1 MGHLCQ
7 FCRRSFSRKFNRDR
21 HENQGCHKRQEEEMT
36 SQDKTYDSYV
46 TSFDQDNTV
55 EHDEDTQDEY
65 DDDVDDNVDDQD
77 EMVDEEEEFSDEED
91 QSTTGAVEDDDT
103 DPWDKLREEAVNDL
117 NTAWEEQVEQ
127 YITQGLQKDDA
138 ELQASSLLL
147 PAYRKRLRIF
157 YLQYLKWYHV
167 LKTDPVHKKVMTTL
181 RRFMDDDGMDFAEAA
196 EAAISKRKY
205 LLNRLIEYEDDYK
218 ENLSDN
224 ESDEISHKAGRKRKY
239 HESQY

>member
-36 SQDKTYDSYV
+36 CQDKTYDGYV
-46 TSFDQDNTV
+46 TSFDQDNTD
-55 EHDEDTQDEY
+55 EHDEDTQDDY
-65 DDDVDDNVDDQD
+65 NDNVDDNVDDQD
-77 EMVDEEEEFSDEED
+77 EMEDEEEEFSDEED
-91 QSTTGAVEDDDT
+91 STSAVEDDDT

-117 NTAWEEQVEQ
+117 NAAWEEQVEQ

-157 YLQYLKWYHV
+157 YLQYLKWFHA

-218 ENLSDN
+218 ENLRDN
-224 ESDEISHKAGRKRKY
+224 ESDEMSHKTGRKRKY
-239 HESQY
+239 HESQ

>member
-1 MGHLCQ
+1 
-7 FCRRSFSRKFNRDR
+7 
-21 HENQGCHKRQEEEMT
+21 MT

-46 TSFDQDNTV
+46 TSFDQDNTD
-55 EHDEDTQDEY
+55 EHEEDTQDEY

-77 EMVDEEEEFSDEED
+77 EMEDEEEEFSDEED
-91 QSTTGAVEDDDT
+91 STSAVEDDDT
-103 DPWDKLREEAVNDL
+103 DPWDKFREEAVNDL
-117 NTAWEEQVEQ
+117 NTDWEEQVEQ

-157 YLQYLKWYHV
+157 YLQYLKCFHA

-205 LLNRLIEYEDDYK
+205 LLNRLIEDEDDCK
-218 ENLSDN
+218 ETLSDN

>member
-36 SQDKTYDSYV
+36 CQDKTYDGYV
-46 TSFDQDNTV
+46 TSFDQDNTD
-55 EHDEDTQDEY
+55 EHDEDTQDDY
-65 DDDVDDNVDDQD
+65 DDNVDDNVDDQD
-77 EMVDEEEEFSDEED
+77 EMEDEEEEFSDEED
-91 QSTTGAVEDDDT
+91 STSAVEDDDT

-117 NTAWEEQVEQ
+117 NAAWEEQVEQ

-157 YLQYLKWYHV
+157 YLQYLKWFHA

>member
-36 SQDKTYDSYV
+36 SQDKTYNGYV
-46 TSFDQDNTV
+46 TSFDQDNTD
-55 EHDEDTQDEY
+55 EHDEDTQDDY
-65 DDDVDDNVDDQD
+65 DDNVDDNVDDQD
-77 EMVDEEEEFSDEED
+77 EMEDEEEEFSDEED
-91 QSTTGAVEDDDT
+91 NTSAVEDDDT

-117 NTAWEEQVEQ
+117 NAAWEEQVEQ
-127 YITQGLQKDDA
+127 YITQSLQKDDA

-157 YLQYLKWYHV
+157 YLQYLKWFHA

>member
-1 MGHLCQ
+1 
-7 FCRRSFSRKFNRDR
+7 
-21 HENQGCHKRQEEEMT
+21 MT
-36 SQDKTYDSYV
+36 SQDKTYDGYV
-46 TSFDQDNTV
+46 TSFDQDNTD
-55 EHDEDTQDEY
+55 EHDEDTQDDY
-65 DDDVDDNVDDQD
+65 DDNVDDNVDDQD
-77 EMVDEEEEFSDEED
+77 EMEDEEEAFSDEED
-91 QSTTGAVEDDDT
+91 STSAVEDDDT

-117 NTAWEEQVEQ
+117 NAAWEEQVEQ

-157 YLQYLKWYHV
+157 YLQYLKWFHA

-239 HESQY
+239 HESRY

>member
-36 SQDKTYDSYV
+36 SQDKTYDGYV
-46 TSFDQDNTV
+46 TSFDQDNTD
-55 EHDEDTQDEY
+55 EHEEDTQDDY
-65 DDDVDDNVDDQD
+65 DDNVDDNVDDQD
-77 EMVDEEEEFSDEED
+77 EMEDEEEEFSDEED
-91 QSTTGAVEDDDT
+91 SISAVEDDDT

-117 NTAWEEQVEQ
+117 NAAWEEQVEQ

-157 YLQYLKWYHV
+157 YLQYLKWFHA

>member
-7 FCRRSFSRKFNRDR
+7 FCRRSFSRKFNRDS
-21 HENQGCHKRQEEEMT
+21 HENQGCHKRLEEMT

-46 TSFDQDNTV
+46 TSFDQDNTD
-55 EHDEDTQDEY
+55 EHEEDTQDDY

-77 EMVDEEEEFSDEED
+77 EMEDEEEELSDDED
-91 QSTTGAVEDDDT
+91 QSSTSAVEDDDT

-117 NTAWEEQVEQ
+117 NTVWEEQVEQ

-147 PAYRKRLRIF
+147 PAYRKRLRVF
-157 YLQYLKWYHV
+157 YLQYLKWFHA
-167 LKTDPVHKKVMTTL
+167 LKTDPVHKKVMTIL
-181 RRFMDDDGMDFAEAA
+181 RRFMDDDGMDFVEAA

-205 LLNRLIEYEDDYK
+205 L
-218 ENLSDN
+218 
-224 ESDEISHKAGRKRKY
+224 
-239 HESQY
+239 

>member
-36 SQDKTYDSYV
+36 SQDKTYDGYV
-46 TSFDQDNTV
+46 TSFDQDNTD
-55 EHDEDTQDEY
+55 EHDEDTQDDY

-77 EMVDEEEEFSDEED
+77 EMEDEEEEFSDEED
-91 QSTTGAVEDDDT
+91 STSAAEDDDT

-117 NTAWEEQVEQ
+117 NTTWEEQVEQ

-157 YLQYLKWYHV
+157 YLQYLKWFHA

-239 HESQY
+239 HESQ

>member
-1 MGHLCQ
+1 
-7 FCRRSFSRKFNRDR
+7 
-21 HENQGCHKRQEEEMT
+21 MT
-36 SQDKTYDSYV
+36 SQDKTYDGYV
-46 TSFDQDNTV
+46 TSFDQDNTD
-55 EHDEDTQDEY
+55 EHDEDTQDDY
-65 DDDVDDNVDDQD
+65 DDNVDDNVDDQD
-77 EMVDEEEEFSDEED
+77 EMEDEEEEFSDEED
-91 QSTTGAVEDDDT
+91 STSAVEDDDT

-117 NTAWEEQVEQ
+117 NAAWEEQVEQ
-127 YITQGLQKDDA
+127 YITQGLQKEDA

-157 YLQYLKWYHV
+157 YLQYLKWFHA

-181 RRFMDDDGMDFAEAA
+181 RRFMDDDGMDFADAA

-224 ESDEISHKAGRKRKY
+224 ESDEMSHKAGRKRKY
-239 HESQY
+239 HESQ

>member
-1 MGHLCQ
+1 
-7 FCRRSFSRKFNRDR
+7 
-21 HENQGCHKRQEEEMT
+21 MT
-36 SQDKTYDSYV
+36 SQDKTYDGYV
-46 TSFDQDNTV
+46 TSFDQDNTD
-55 EHDEDTQDEY
+55 EHDEDTQDDY
-65 DDDVDDNVDDQD
+65 DDNVDDNVDDQD
-77 EMVDEEEEFSDEED
+77 EMEDEEEEFSDEED
-91 QSTTGAVEDDDT
+91 STSAVEDDDT

-117 NTAWEEQVEQ
+117 NAAWEEQVEQ

-157 YLQYLKWYHV
+157 YLQYLKWFHA

-224 ESDEISHKAGRKRKY
+224 ESDEMSHKAGRKRKY
-239 HESQY
+239 HESQ

>member
-36 SQDKTYDSYV
+36 SQDKTYDGYI
-46 TSFDQDNTV
+46 TSFDQDNTD
-55 EHDEDTQDEY
+55 EHDEDTQDDY

-77 EMVDEEEEFSDEED
+77 EMEDEEEEFSDEED
-91 QSTTGAVEDDDT
+91 STSAVEDDDT
-103 DPWDKLREEAVNDL
+103 DLWDKLREEAVNDL

-157 YLQYLKWYHV
+157 YLQYLKWFHA

-181 RRFMDDDGMDFAEAA
+181 RRFMDDDEMDFAEAA

-205 LLNRLIEYEDDYK
+205 LLNRLIEFQVTK
-218 ENLSDN
+218 
-224 ESDEISHKAGRKRKY
+224 
-239 HESQY
+239 

>member
-7 FCRRSFSRKFNRDR
+7 VCRRSFSRKFNRDR

-46 TSFDQDNTV
+46 TSFDQDNTD
-55 EHDEDTQDEY
+55 EHEEDTQDEY

-77 EMVDEEEEFSDEED
+77 EMEDEEEEFSDEED
-91 QSTTGAVEDDDT
+91 STSAVEDDDT

-117 NTAWEEQVEQ
+117 NTVWEEQVEQ
-127 YITQGLQKDDA
+127 YITQGLQKNDA

-157 YLQYLKWYHV
+157 YLQYLKWYHA

-224 ESDEISHKAGRKRKY
+224 KSDEISHKAGRKRKY
-239 HESQY
+239 HESQ

>member
-1 MGHLCQ
+1 
-7 FCRRSFSRKFNRDR
+7 
-21 HENQGCHKRQEEEMT
+21 MT
-36 SQDKTYDSYV
+36 SQDKTYDGYV
-46 TSFDQDNTV
+46 TSFDQDNTD
-55 EHDEDTQDEY
+55 EHDEDTQDDY
-65 DDDVDDNVDDQD
+65 DDNVDDNVDDQD
-77 EMVDEEEEFSDEED
+77 EMEDEEEEFSDEED
-91 QSTTGAVEDDDT
+91 STSAVEDDDT

-117 NTAWEEQVEQ
+117 NAAWEEQVEQ

-157 YLQYLKWYHV
+157 YLQYLKWFHA
-167 LKTDPVHKKVMTTL
+167 LKTDPVHKKAMTTL

-224 ESDEISHKAGRKRKY
+224 ESDEMSHKAGRKRKY
-239 HESQY
+239 HESQ

>member
-1 MGHLCQ
+1 
-7 FCRRSFSRKFNRDR
+7 
-21 HENQGCHKRQEEEMT
+21 MT
-36 SQDKTYDSYV
+36 SQDKTYDGFV
-46 TSFDQDNTV
+46 TSFDQDNSD
-55 EHDEDTQDEY
+55 EHDEDTQDDY
-65 DDDVDDNVDDQD
+65 DDNVGDNVDDQD
-77 EMVDEEEEFSDEED
+77 EMEDEEEEFSDEED
-91 QSTTGAVEDDDT
+91 STSAVEDDDT

-117 NTAWEEQVEQ
+117 NAAWEEQVEQ

-147 PAYRKRLRIF
+147 PSYRKRLRIF
-157 YLQYLKWYHV
+157 YLQYLKWFHA

>member
-1 MGHLCQ
+1 
-7 FCRRSFSRKFNRDR
+7 
-21 HENQGCHKRQEEEMT
+21 MT
-36 SQDKTYDSYV
+36 SQDKTYDGYV
-46 TSFDQDNTV
+46 ISFDQDNTD

-77 EMVDEEEEFSDEED
+77 EMEDEEEEFSDEED
-91 QSTTGAVEDDDT
+91 STSAVEADDT

-117 NTAWEEQVEQ
+117 NTAWGEQVEQ

-157 YLQYLKWYHV
+157 YPEYLKWLHA
-167 LKTDPVHKKVMTTL
+167 LKTNPVHKKVMTTL

-205 LLNRLIEYEDDYK
+205 LLNRLIEYEDD
-218 ENLSDN
+218 
-224 ESDEISHKAGRKRKY
+224 
-239 HESQY
+239 

>member
-1 MGHLCQ
+1 
-7 FCRRSFSRKFNRDR
+7 
-21 HENQGCHKRQEEEMT
+21 MT

-55 EHDEDTQDEY
+55 EHDEDTQDECDY
-65 DDDVDDNVDDQD
+65 DVDDNVHDQD
-77 EMVDEEEEFSDEED
+77 EIVDEEEEFSDKED
-91 QSTTGAVEDDDT
+91 QSTTSAVEDDDT

-147 PAYRKRLRIF
+147 PAYRKRLRIV
-157 YLQYLKWYHV
+157 YLQYLKWYHA

-181 RRFMDDDGMDFAEAA
+181 RWFMDDDGMDFAEAA
-196 EAAISKRKY
+196 EAAINKRKY
-205 LLNRLIEYEDDYK
+205 LLNRLVEYEDGYK
-218 ENLSDN
+218 ENLSDK
-224 ESDEISHKAGRKRKY
+224 ESNEISHKAGRKRKY

>member
-21 HENQGCHKRQEEEMT
+21 HENQGCHKRLEEMT

-46 TSFDQDNTV
+46 TSFDQENTD
-55 EHDEDTQDEY
+55 EHDEDTQDDY

-77 EMVDEEEEFSDEED
+77 EMEDEEEEFSDEED
-91 QSTTGAVEDDDT
+91 QSTTSAVEDDDT

-157 YLQYLKWYHV
+157 YLQYLKWYHA

>member
-1 MGHLCQ
+1 
-7 FCRRSFSRKFNRDR
+7 
-21 HENQGCHKRQEEEMT
+21 MT
-36 SQDKTYDSYV
+36 SQDKTYDGYV
-46 TSFDQDNTV
+46 TSFDQDNTD
-55 EHDEDTQDEY
+55 EHDEDTQDDY

-77 EMVDEEEEFSDEED
+77 EIEDEEEEFSDEED
-91 QSTTGAVEDDDT
+91 STSAVEDENT

-157 YLQYLKWYHV
+157 YLQYLKWFHA

-181 RRFMDDDGMDFAEAA
+181 HRFMDDEGMDFAEAA

-224 ESDEISHKAGRKRKY
+224 ESDKISYKAGRKRKY

>member
-1 MGHLCQ
+1 
-7 FCRRSFSRKFNRDR
+7 
-21 HENQGCHKRQEEEMT
+21 MT
-36 SQDKTYDSYV
+36 SQDKTYDGYV
-46 TSFDQDNTV
+46 TSFDQDNTD
-55 EHDEDTQDEY
+55 EHDEDTQDDY
-65 DDDVDDNVDDQD
+65 DDNVDDNVDDQD
-77 EMVDEEEEFSDEED
+77 EMEDEEEEFSDEED
-91 QSTTGAVEDDDT
+91 STSAAEDDDT

-117 NTAWEEQVEQ
+117 NTTWEEQVEQ

-157 YLQYLKWYHV
+157 YLQYLKWFHA

-239 HESQY
+239 HESQ